1 MSTAEAVDSPKDP
14 SLLSRL
20 GARVENFL
28 YFSAG
33 ADRNLLEQ
41 SPYSDRVKIQG
52 IGGVVATTGGL
63 AFLSGSYAFYT
74 IFSPKAGY
82 LSGETS
88 DQATVLWPIAV
99 ALFFGLVWALIIYNL
114 DRFIVAASGSGD
126 GTDEMTWKEWKTAV
140 PRLLL
145 AIAIGL
151 VLAVPLELRIM
162 KTEIEAALSKR
173 QEARLDELNAQDNLR
188 FEEARKGLDS
198 EKTRILDEIQKR
210 EANITKL
217 DSELSDLTFKL
228 QQELAGE
235 GGTGK
240 KGVGPVAEQNERL
253 RKIQEERVSNEKSTL
268 QPQIDQLR
276 KEFEDIQRR
285 IEGHLAEKKA
295 VFEDNKRIAAQD
307 DGLMVRQKLASEISP
322 LGALAIKLLLI
333 LLEIAPILFKMM
345 LNAGPYEYF
354 SENEKRLSYARRG
367 IDIFDRVNPRNAT
380 IIEIKKAR
388 FSEAE
393 TRFEHESGKWDVEAR
408 LTRLA
413 YSEYE
418 KKAAEEIRSNPDK
431 YMEGPAMD
439 RTAEDRP
446 RAEKPA

>member
-1 MSTAEAVDSPKDP
+1 MNTAAAVDSPKDAP
-14 SLLSRL
+14 LLSRL
-20 GARVENFL
+20 GTRVENFL

-33 ADRNLLEQ
+33 ADRDLLAR
-41 SPYSDRVKIQG
+41 SPYSDRVKLQG

-82 LSGETS
+82 LSGGAAE
-88 DQATVLWPIAV
+88 QASSLLPIAV
-99 ALFFGLVWALIIYNL
+99 AVFFGLVWALIIYNL

-126 GTDEMTWKEWKTAV
+126 GTDEMTWKEWKTAI

-173 QEARLDELNAQDNLR
+173 QEARLDELNAQDSLR
-188 FEEARKGLDS
+188 FEEARKRLDG
-198 EKTRILDEIQKR
+198 ERTRILDEIQKR
-210 EANITKL
+210 ETILTKL
-217 DSELSDLTFKL
+217 DGELSELTFRL

-235 GGTGK
+235 GGSGRR
-240 KGVGPVAEQNERL
+240 GVGPVAEQNERL
-253 RKIQEERVSNEKSTL
+253 RKIQEDRVNNEKSTL

-276 KEFEDIQRR
+276 KEFDDVQRR
-285 IEGHLAEKKA
+285 TEAHLAEKNA
-295 VFEDNKRIAAQD
+295 VFEDNRRIAAQD
-307 DGLMVRQKLASEISP
+307 DGLMVRQRLASEISP

-354 SENEKRLSYARRG
+354 SENEKRLAYARRG
-367 IDIFDRVNPRNAT
+367 IDIFDRVSPQGAT
-380 IIEIKKAR
+380 IVEVKKAR
-388 FSEAE
+388 FAEAE
-393 TRFEHESGKWDVEAR
+393 AALEHESGKWDVEAR

-413 YSEYE
+413 YAAYE
-418 KKAAEEIRSNPDK
+418 KHAGEDIARNPDR
-431 YMEGPAMD
+431 YMEAPGARAPG
-439 RTAEDRP
+439 RDRP
-446 RAEKPA
+446 A